1 VEILT
6 AILATLVVI
15 AILFEVARRIG
26 VPYPTLFVLGGLGL
40 AFIPGVP
47 RIGLEPE
54 LVLLV
59 FLPPLLFSAA
69 TDTPIRELR
78 ANAGAIVRLAL
89 GLVVFTM
96 VIVAVVTQVMI
107 PEVGWAAAFTL
118 GAIVAP
124 TDALAATSVFRRLG
138 APRIV
143 VTLIEGEALFN
154 DATALVA
161 YRAGVVAVLSGS
173 FVLVST
179 LAGFALAA
187 VGGIAIGVLIG
198 WGGGEI
204 LRRLDDPPVEVVLGL
219 VIPFAAY
226 LPAESLGLSGV
237 LAAVAAGLL
246 IGSRL
251 GKILTPRSRLLW
263 QSSWKMI
270 GFVLNGFVFL
280 LIGMELPTILQ
291 ELGGREPIA
300 ILGFVALVCAVV
312 VVARFVWVFAASYL
326 PNSPRRIVART
337 NPRLARNLTFVV
349 GWSGLRGAVSLAAA
363 LALPVGFPERNLI
376 LLVTFSVI
384 LVTLVGQGL
393 TLPFIVRRAGWDGIE
408 LDGDEGTVARA
419 AAYEAGLAELERLRP
434 QWSGHKPLLDRLES
448 GLRDRLQHLATEDPD
463 ETAERSQER
472 IEHEEIQLSIIGAQR
487 TAVIELR
494 DRGEINDQTLRTI
507 ERELDLEELRMEG

>member
-1 VEILT
+1 MEILT
-6 AILATLVVI
+6 AILATLVAI
-15 AILFEVARRIG
+15 AILFEVARRVG

-40 AFIPGVP
+40 AFVPGVP
-47 RIGLEPE
+47 HIRLEPE

-59 FLPPLLFSAA
+59 FLPPLLFVAA
-69 TDTPIRELR
+69 TETPIRELR
-78 ANAGAIVRLAL
+78 ANAAPIVRLAL

-96 VIVAVVTQVMI
+96 VIVAVVSQAMI
-107 PEVGWAAAFTL
+107 PELGWAAAFTL

-161 YRAGVVAVLSGS
+161 YRAAVFAVASGS
-173 FVLVST
+173 FVLAST

-187 VGGIAIGVLIG
+187 VGGIALGVLIG
-198 WGGGEI
+198 WTAGEI

-219 VIPFAAY
+219 VVPFAAY

-237 LAAVAAGLL
+237 LAAVASGLV

-251 GKILTPRSRLLW
+251 AKILTPRSRLLW

-280 LIGMELPTILQ
+280 LIGLELPTILD
-291 ELGGREPIA
+291 ELGAREPVD
-300 ILGFVALVCAVV
+300 ILGFVALVCFVV
-312 VVARFVWVFAASYL
+312 VVARFVWVFAASHL
-326 PNSPRRIVART
+326 PGSPRQVVART

-349 GWSGLRGAVSLAAA
+349 SWAGLRGAVSLAAA
-363 LALPVGFPERNLI
+363 LALPVGFPERSLI
-376 LLVTFSVI
+376 LLVTFAVI

-393 TLPFIVRRAGWDGIE
+393 TLPFIVRRAGWDGME
-408 LDGDEGTVARA
+408 LDGDEATGARA
-419 AAYEAGLAELERLRP
+419 AAYEAGLIELERVRP
-434 QWSGHKPLLDRLES
+434 MWPGHQPLFERLES
-448 GLRDRLQHLATEDPD
+448 GLRDRTQHLATGDPD

-472 IEHEEIQLSIIGAQR
+472 IEHEQIQLAIIGAQR
-487 TAVIELR
+487 TAVIQLR

-507 ERELDLEELRMEG
+507 ERELDFEELRMEG